1 MSVVLA
7 WIISISCLISAKF
20 RAAQVINDD
29 STVEVADNAD
39 DGQQAD
45 DGVEGGNKK
54 GDGSSGRL
62 FMKKFMLFK
71 NMFGQKQPVIPI
83 IITGGGNAPVT
94 TTTATGTT
102 PPTTTITSTGT
113 VPTATGTIT
122 VTPTTGTGNGG
133 TGGGTGNDAGAGA
146 GNRKR
151 PLQRIQLIGR
161 GSYDN
166 QEAADDEPEEAA
178 VVDNQELAAALG
190 AGAEEYIVTDQ
201 EISGTSDGHVD
212 NGSARVNLRRRGS
225 KNGRVVSVR
234 IPPKYRGYF
243 KNGQRVILNNA
254 NRNNKRRVVKKRVI
268 RKRNRKNKIV
278 KRRRFVPKN

>member
-1 MSVVLA
+1 MKTFTFTLILA
-7 WIISISCLISAKF
+7 ASLVAVAFAAPEPEPEPAKAKF
-20 RAAQVINDD
+20 RAAEVINDD

-45 DGVEGGNKK
+45 DAVEGGSKK

-122 VTPTTGTGNGG
+122 VTPTTGTGNG
-133 TGGGTGNDAGAGA
+133 
-146 GNRKR
+146 
-151 PLQRIQLIGR
+151 
-161 GSYDN
+161 
-166 QEAADDEPEEAA
+166 AADDEPEEAA

-268 RKRNRKNKIV
+268 RKRNKKNKIV